1 LASFQPEVYAID
13 FGTSNS
19 LLAAA
24 NRFDSHP
31 PIPLDPSA
39 DDPSL
44 LRSVLFFPEARGPV
58 GAGPALGRAAL
69 EQYVAQGTRGRLVR
83 SLKRFLPM
91 RGFVRTQINSRTYAL
106 EELIAIVLREL
117 RERGDRYFGARV
129 TRVLLGRPARF
140 AASAEDDAFAEE
152 RLRRAATLAGF
163 TEVDFCPEPVAAA
176 RDFRAELA
184 RDTLLLVG
192 DFGGGT
198 SDYSLVRMG
207 PGGFALSDVLAIG
220 GVSVAGDAL
229 DGSLMRR
236 HVVRH
241 FGAEVQYRVPFGDNV
256 LTMPKPLMEK
266 LCSPAEMS
274 LLAQRDAQSFLEDVR
289 SWSLGEDDRRH
300 IDQLFTLVEDGL
312 GFMLF
317 EAIEQVKKQLS
328 TAEQADLSFH
338 VPGIELTQSIRRAEF
353 ERGASRELSAI
364 IGALDATL
372 ERAGVHAS
380 DVELVCLTGGTAR
393 VPCLK
398 AALAERFGEQRLH
411 SLRGLHAVADGLARH
426 AHRLL
431 VDAGAA
437 RPGPSPSSRTEP

>member
-1 LASFQPEVYAID
+1 MPAMVSFQPDVYAID

-24 NRFDSHP
+24 NRSGSHP

-39 DDPSL
+39 EDPSL

-58 GAGPALGRAAL
+58 GASLALGRAAI
-69 EQYVAQGTRGRLVR
+69 EQYVAQGSRGRLVR
-83 SLKRFLPM
+83 SLKRFLSM
-91 RGFVRTQINSRTYAL
+91 RSFVRTQINARTYSL
-106 EELIAIVLREL
+106 EELIAIVLREM
-117 RERGDRYFGARV
+117 RERADRYFGARV
-129 TRVLLGRPARF
+129 TRALLGRPARF
-140 AASAEDDAFAEE
+140 AADPEEDAFAEG
-152 RLRRAATLAGF
+152 RLRQAALLAGF
-163 TEVDFCPEPVAAA
+163 TAVEFCPEPVAAA
-176 RDFRAELA
+176 RDFRDQLA
-184 RDTLLLVG
+184 GEALLLVG

-198 SDYSLVRMG
+198 SDYSLVMMG

-229 DGSLMRR
+229 DGSLMRAN
-236 HVVRH
+236 VSRH
-241 FGAEVQYRVPFGDNV
+241 FGADVRYRVPFGDNV

-274 LLAQRDAQSFLEDVR
+274 LLAQRDVQSFLNDVR
-289 SWSLGEDDRRH
+289 SWSLGADDRRH

-317 EAIEQVKKQLS
+317 ESIEQTKKQLS
-328 TAEQADLSFH
+328 VSPQARLSFH
-338 VPGIELTQSIRRAEF
+338 VPGVDVDQPIARAEF

-372 ERAGVHAS
+372 ERAGARAS

-393 VPCLK
+393 VPFLR
-398 AALAERFGEQRLH
+398 AALGDRFGPSRLH
-411 SLRGLHAVADGLARH
+411 SLRGLHAVAEGLARH

-431 VDAGAA
+431 VDDQL
-437 RPGPSPSSRTEP
+437 

>member
-24 NRFDSHP
+24 NRSGSHP

-39 DDPSL
+39 DDASL

-58 GAGPALGRAAL
+58 GAAPALGRAAL
-69 EQYVAQGTRGRLVR
+69 EQYVAQGSRGRLVR

-91 RGFVRTQINSRTYAL
+91 RGFVRTQINARTYSL
-106 EELIAIVLREL
+106 EELIAIVLREM
-117 RERGDRYFGARV
+117 RERADRYFGARV
-129 TRVLLGRPARF
+129 THALLGRPARF
-140 AASAEDDAFAEE
+140 AADPEDDAFAEG
-152 RLRRAATLAGF
+152 RLRRAALLAGF
-163 TEVDFCPEPVAAA
+163 TAVDFCPEPVAAA
-176 RDFRAELA
+176 RDFRDQLA
-184 RDTLLLVG
+184 GDTLMLVG

-198 SDYSLVRMG
+198 SDYSLVMMG
-207 PGGFALSDVLAIG
+207 RGGFALSDVLAIG

-229 DGSLMRR
+229 DGSLMRG
-236 HVVRH
+236 HGVRH
-241 FGAEVQYRVPFGDNV
+241 FGADVRYRVPFGDNV

-274 LLAQRDAQSFLEDVR
+274 LLAQRDTQSFISDVR

-300 IDQLFTLVEDGL
+300 IDQLLTLVEDGL

-317 EAIEQVKKQLS
+317 EAVEHVKKQLS
-328 TAEQADLSFH
+328 TSEQASLSFH
-338 VPGIELTQSIRRAEF
+338 VPGIEIEQPVRRAEF

-372 ERAGVHAS
+372 EQAGARAT

-393 VPCLK
+393 VPCLR
-398 AALAERFGEQRLH
+398 AALAERFGTDRLH
-411 SLRGLHAVADGLARH
+411 SLRGLHAVAEGLARH

-431 VDAGAA
+431 V
-437 RPGPSPSSRTEP
+437 